1 MYTTYIY
8 FHRLYGLCR
17 NSLLFIIIA
26 TILLTGHGNEFR
38 LLEIYS
44 QLLSTAADLETSQSL
59 ITFLSTDEITTV
71 ATTGEATII
80 RSIID
85 QLINNGVDGSYTS
98 TIQDNIFMSL
108 SLVIGSG
115 KFPGHS
121 FFSDVIESFSY
132 SLLAG
137 LSCPL
142 ESAVE
147 MKSSVIEI
155 QAYTG
160 TASQISGYKF
170 NTNGNTFQL
179 PVGVLPQ
186 SETDDCGAQVFIAD
200 MTIGNNG
207 IFQDSNIDNVF
218 GQTVLSVG
226 LQDSDG
232 NKVH

>member
-1 MYTTYIY
+1 M
-8 FHRLYGLCR
+8 
-17 NSLLFIIIA
+17 
-26 TILLTGHGNEFR
+26 
-38 LLEIYS
+38 
-44 QLLSTAADLETSQSL
+44 
-59 ITFLSTDEITTV
+59 
-71 ATTGEATII
+71 
-80 RSIID
+80 
-85 QLINNGVDGSYTS
+85 INNGVDGSYTA
-98 TIQDNIFMSL
+98 TIQENIFTSL

-115 KFPGHS
+115 KFRGQS
-121 FFSDVIESFSY
+121 FFSDVVESFSY

-142 ESAVE
+142 DTAVE

-160 TASQISGYKF
+160 TSSQISGYRF

-186 SETDDCGAQVFIAD
+186 GEADSCGAQVFIAD
-200 MTIGNNG
+200 MTVGSNG
-207 IFQDSNIDNVF
+207 IFQDSNVDSVF

-232 NKVH
+232 NKVR

>member
-1 MYTTYIY
+1 M
-8 FHRLYGLCR
+8 
-17 NSLLFIIIA
+17 IA

-44 QLLSTAADLETSQSL
+44 LLLSTAADLETSQSL
-59 ITFLSTDEITTV
+59 LTFLTTDEITTV
-71 ATTGEATII
+71 ATRGEGSII
-80 RSIID
+80 RSILD
-85 QLINNGVDGSYTS
+85 QLINNGVDGSYTP
-98 TIQDNIFMSL
+98 TIQENIFTSL

-115 KFPGHS
+115 KFPGQS

-132 SLLAG
+132 SLLVG

-142 ESAVE
+142 DTAVE

-160 TASQISGYKF
+160 TASQISGYRF
-170 NTNGNTFQL
+170 NTNGNTFRL

-186 SETDDCGAQVFIAD
+186 DGVDNCGAQVFIAD
-200 MTIGNNG
+200 MTMGSNG
-207 IFQDSNIDNVF
+207 IFQDSSVNSVF